1 MGGPCVSEGCGAEY
15 GDARHFGD
23 LEERAA
29 FLQREIAAAGD
40 DYDKA
45 VNRLQCEL
53 KARLSALSVA
63 MLAEEYRGF
72 LADFLDSERMR

>member
-1 MGGPCVSEGCGAEY
+1 MEMR
-15 GDARHFGD
+15 DILGD

-29 FLQREIAAAGD
+29 FLQREIVAAGD

-63 MLAEEYRGF
+63 MLAEEYRGV

>member
-1 MGGPCVSEGCGAEY
+1 MR
-15 GDARHFGD
+15 DILGD

-29 FLQREIAAAGD
+29 LLQRQIAAAGD
-40 DYDKA
+40 DYDRA
-45 VNRLQCEL
+45 VGRLQCEL